1 MTDTR
6 PRLLIMSYSHLF
18 RDARLLR
25 QIKLFSTEYAVTTC
39 GYGPAPEGV
48 VAHHE
53 IPGNITAK
61 QLDRSLLL
69 TRRFQQAYDRLAI
82 TRHVRGV
89 LGNSEFDVIL
99 ANDVDTVPIA
109 VGLKP
114 VGGVHADLHEYAT
127 RQQEEFW
134 RFRWFIAPYLAF
146 LIRRYVRQA
155 DSVTTVG
162 AQLAKEY
169 EREFG
174 VPCGIVLNA
183 PHRADLP
190 VGPVG
195 DPIRLVHAGGATPAR
210 LDTML
215 AAMDLVRTDTTLD
228 LFLVDSGGG
237 YVEQVR
243 QRFAGHPRVAVHDA
257 VPTEALVATLNA
269 FDVGIHILPPISF
282 NHRYAM
288 PNKLFDFVQARL
300 GVLTGPSP
308 EMAALVREH
317 DIGFVTADFTPEA
330 VARQIEALTPDT
342 VQTVKENS
350 DRAAELLCAEE
361 QVVGWT
367 TPVKHLADRAA
378 RRAEPVQES
387 TDQSG

>member
-6 PRLLIMSYSHLF
+6 PRLLILSYSYLF

-25 QIKLFSTEYAVTTC
+25 QINLFSTDFAVTTC

-53 IPGNITAK
+53 IPSHLTAR
-61 QLDRSLLL
+61 QLDRTLLVA
-69 TRRFQQAYDRLAI
+69 RRYQRAFDRLAI
-82 TRHVRGV
+82 TQHVRG
-89 LGNSEFDVIL
+89 LFGTGEFDVIL

-109 VGLKP
+109 VALEP
-114 VGGVHADLHEYAT
+114 IGGVHADLHEYAT
-127 RQQEEFW
+127 RQHEERW
-134 RFRWFIAPYLAF
+134 RFRWFIAPYLAY
-146 LIRRYVRQA
+146 LIRKHVRKA

-162 AQLAKEY
+162 AKLAQQY
-169 EREFG
+169 EEEFG
-174 VPCGIVLNA
+174 VPCGVVLNA

-190 VGPVG
+190 VRPVG
-195 DPIRLVHAGGATPAR
+195 DRIRLVHAGGATPAR

-215 AAMDLVRTDTTLD
+215 AAMELVTSDATLD

-237 YVEQVR
+237 YVEQMR
-243 QRFAGHPRVAVHDA
+243 QRYTDHARVTVHDA
-257 VPTEALVATLNA
+257 VPTSELVPTLNA
-269 FDVGIHILPPISF
+269 FDVGIHILPPVSF

-317 DIGFVTADFTPEA
+317 SMGFVTSDFSPDA
-330 VARQIEALTPDT
+330 VARQIDALTPEA
-342 VQTVKENS
+342 VQTAKEHS
-350 DRAAELLCAEE
+350 DAAAQFLCAEE
-361 QVVGWT
+361 QVVGWVT
-367 TPVKHLADRAA
+367 
-378 RRAEPVQES
+378 PVQELAS
-387 TDQSG
+387 RASAGHLPD